1 MGKLVNITPEQEK
14 AYRKKA
20 KQYQRVKITIIIL
33 AILFAIISGII
44 VVSNGLIFKL
54 FGISNYGEGLS
65 IFFVIMYLL
74 IVAGIVL
81 IFLMMGFV
89 VYKVI
94 SEYIKDKFLRK

>member
-1 MGKLVNITPEQEK
+1 MPTEK
-14 AYRKKA
+14 TRKKA

-65 IFFVIMYLL
+65 IFFVIMYLF
-74 IVAGIVL
+74 IVAGILL